1 MGSQDCA
8 QATSGLRELALSLA
22 GLSTAASGAAWTP
35 DMAVA
40 HERQSRGWFFF
51 FSFFS
56 VDYASGWVSD
66 HLVRREHSTLY
77 SLFRRYRR
85 QFRRRRSAR
94 SLQRL
99 SLFPTLSPPQKKIKT
114 ATSNLASLFR
124 AVWIYSTEDWP
135 WCTTNTPFHRSA
147 GVYSNSPC
155 ALSLDSLT
163 NTCGR
168 GVEGEVLAFVSVLW
182 KGSSDSVC
190 WQQRQVFNVAAVS
203 LVDFH

>member
-40 HERQSRGWFFF
+40 HERQSRGCFFCVF
-51 FSFFS
+51 FCGLRVGLGVRSPRSQRALNVVLAFSALQATVQEEAQRKVTAATISFS
-56 VDYASGWVSD
+56 
-66 HLVRREHSTLY
+66 HTST
-77 SLFRRYRR
+77 
-85 QFRRRRSAR
+85 
-94 SLQRL
+94 
-99 SLFPTLSPPQKKIKT
+99 PPQKKIKT